1 MKETIILN
9 QESVSVQHLI
19 QKDKRLAK
27 LISLVGDIKYS
38 PQSDGH
44 SFLVHEIIE
53 QMLSIKAWN
62 QIYERLLSI
71 CNGNITPE
79 SINEL
84 SVSDIKGAG
93 TSTAKAEYI
102 KLLTTSVM
110 NQVLDLQKLHEL
122 DDSSVINEFTKLRGI
137 GAWTAKMYLIFVLNR
152 SNVLPYEDGA
162 FLQTYKW
169 LYKTTDCSTKSIKAR
184 CKKWAPYASIAA
196 RYFYKALNYGLTQKR
211 ISPI

>member
-53 QMLSIKAWN
+53 QMLSIKAGN

-71 CNGNITPE
+71 CNGNI
-79 SINEL
+79 
-84 SVSDIKGAG
+84 
-93 TSTAKAEYI
+93 Y
-102 KLLTTSVM
+102 
-110 NQVLDLQKLHEL
+110 
-122 DDSSVINEFTKLRGI
+122 R
-137 GAWTAKMYLIFVLNR
+137 
-152 SNVLPYEDGA
+152 
-162 FLQTYKW
+162 
-169 LYKTTDCSTKSIKAR
+169 
-184 CKKWAPYASIAA
+184 
-196 RYFYKALNYGLTQKR
+196 
-211 ISPI
+211 